1 MKKRLIE
8 AKTNNNTT
16 GCVLQEVPFEA
27 EFEKIIAHDDSIE
40 PEVLRG
46 QKNVV
51 VSSVK
56 KGLKPLG
63 PVKSNSTTP
72 TSSTPTSSTTVAASI
87 QPAAVASTTKV
98 PPSPTEVLSDT
109 SLDWS
114 WPEESE
120 VKENKENVK
129 DENVQPK
136 LNARKRPT
144 STTILSKHLIAE
156 KKRRDEEREIRQR
169 EMEERQE
176 ERRHEKKRRLEE
188 IERQQAVKQQQHADK
203 LEIERSKVMVIQQ
216 YLEFLRSKSDH
227 SG

>member
-120 VKENKENVK
+120 VKENKENV
-129 DENVQPK
+129 QPK

-176 ERRHEKKRRLEE
+176 ERRQEKKRRLEE